1 MFRCRRVGRID
12 NTHVAFRSITRHGEA
27 ERIKLPRRRML
38 IAHFVTLCLR
48 RGRLRARRRPYGSGS
63 GIHCVGTFAQVA
75 TTENHTSS
83 ASDGRQV
90 GTWRTPIWI
99 SIGWN
104 ARKKLLKLCNL
115 QNSQHTSFETNE
127 EHCSCS
133 LVTFVPSIPTCWI
146 IKILDRGKLQKFF
159 FHLSWLAVGPLSH
172 WLTF

>member
-1 MFRCRRVGRID
+1 MGATCHDHNHSLWWMFRCRRVGRID

-83 ASDGRQV
+83 ARASEPRPMGGRWARGGHQS
-90 GTWRTPIWI
+90 GFRSAEMLGKKPLDCALGRFTKTPFLDIHI
-99 SIGWN
+99 
-104 ARKKLLKLCNL
+104 
-115 QNSQHTSFETNE
+115 
-127 EHCSCS
+127 
-133 LVTFVPSIPTCWI
+133 VI
-146 IKILDRGKLQKFF
+146 IVIVIVIK
-159 FHLSWLAVGPLSH
+159 
-172 WLTF
+172 